1 MRKLFNP
8 EIFLDIAKRIKE
20 NRDLDEQGK
29 FRTVIGRAYYA
40 AFLTTREHLK
50 IHKARSFDKDSQHKA
65 VLDVLDE
72 LDENDI
78 KNLLDK
84 LRDNRVKADYYL
96 NKMIDPNLCE
106 KCIVLSQMIIESI
119 EGI

>member
-8 EIFLDIAKRIKE
+8 EIFLDIAKKIKE

-50 IHKARSFDKDSQHKA
+50 SHKARNETDQIYDKRHGRK
-65 VLDVLDE
+65 E
-72 LDENDI
+72 FN
-78 KNLLDK
+78 NF
-84 LRDNRVKADYYL
+84 
-96 NKMIDPNLCE
+96 
-106 KCIVLSQMIIESI
+106 
-119 EGI
+119 